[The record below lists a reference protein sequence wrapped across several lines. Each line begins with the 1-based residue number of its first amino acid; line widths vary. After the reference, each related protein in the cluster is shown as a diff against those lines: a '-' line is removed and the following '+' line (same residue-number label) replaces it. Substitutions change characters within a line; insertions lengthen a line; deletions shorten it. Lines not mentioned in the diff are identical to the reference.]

1 MQMAWLR
8 ERNSVC
14 SSDEMSASMREL
26 MLASMFLLL
35 FLGES
40 VHEQLVLRHVH
51 PIHYYA
57 AAAHLMPKLLKEDEE
72 KG

>member
-1 MQMAWLR
+1 
-8 ERNSVC
+8 
-14 SSDEMSASMREL
+14 MREL

-51 PIHYYA
+51 VQAYEVYSIHYA
-57 AAAHLMPKLLKEDEE
+57 AAAAAQLMPKLLKEDEE

>member
-1 MQMAWLR
+1 
-8 ERNSVC
+8 
-14 SSDEMSASMREL
+14 MRVL

-51 PIHYYA
+51 VHEVYPIYYD
-57 AAAHLMPKLLKEDEE
+57 AAAHLMPKLLKEDDKE
-72 KG
+72 G

>member
-1 MQMAWLR
+1 
-8 ERNSVC
+8 
-14 SSDEMSASMREL
+14 

-51 PIHYYA
+51 VQAYEVYSIHYA
-57 AAAHLMPKLLKEDEE
+57 AAAAAQLMPKLLKEDEE